1 MKFLIPIQPMHLDFG
16 DGLVVESPSDVNECL
31 YNALLI
37 GKTVYPYACRLGNH
51 RSDSRTMNVSRFHEV
66 DGYSGI
72 LDLVN
77 HSTLMEIVPGEN
89 RQIYLVFDA
98 KSNVGVQ
105 VVAKAEDDAD
115 YRMKYIDGCLRP
127 VGPIWW
133 ERTETQL
140 FSVVYTP
147 RRVNDDFKS
156 LKFVWTTT
164 FPGYPD
170 VRHDLSCLRESDVI
184 PGTEVNARHLH
195 PITLH
200 KAFE

>member
-1 MKFLIPIQPMHLDFG
+1 MHLIFEASP
-16 DGLVVESPSDVNECL
+16 VEELPSDVHNCL
-31 YNALLI
+31 FNALLM
-37 GKTVYPYACRLGNH
+37 GEAVYPYAGSLGNH
-51 RSDSRTMNVSRFHEV
+51 SSDRRTMNTCRFHAITGFDVILELV
-66 DGYSGI
+66 D
-72 LDLVN
+72 
-77 HSTLMEIVPGEN
+77 HSALMEIVPGMN

-98 KSNVGVQ
+98 KKNIGVQ

-127 VGPIWW
+127 VGPIRW
-133 ERTETQL
+133 ERTETSL

-195 PITLH
+195 PITPD